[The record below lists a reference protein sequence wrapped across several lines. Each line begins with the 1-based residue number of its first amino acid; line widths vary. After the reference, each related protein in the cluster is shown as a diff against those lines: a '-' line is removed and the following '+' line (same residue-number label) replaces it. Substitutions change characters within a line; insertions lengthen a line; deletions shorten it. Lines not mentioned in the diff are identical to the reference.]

1 MSGALSIGSPVW
13 RNLLWWRSFTEWVLV
28 TIWHSRLFARL
39 AAVGMLAFALGLS
52 GCGRKGGL
60 DPPPSA
66 AIEPPPPTA
75 QSGAGPEQTPPSA
88 QPGFTPDGRAIPA
101 PGAKKRLPI
110 DILVD

>member
-1 MSGALSIGSPVW
+1 MVA
-13 RNLLWWRSFTEWVLV
+13 SFHGVGFV
-28 TIWHSRLFARL
+28 TVQHSRLFARL

-66 AIEPPPPTA
+66 AIEPPPATA
-75 QSGAGPEQTPPSA
+75 QSGAGAEQAPGAA
-88 QPGFTPDGRAIPA
+88 QPGFAPDGRSVSA

-110 DILVD
+110 DILLD